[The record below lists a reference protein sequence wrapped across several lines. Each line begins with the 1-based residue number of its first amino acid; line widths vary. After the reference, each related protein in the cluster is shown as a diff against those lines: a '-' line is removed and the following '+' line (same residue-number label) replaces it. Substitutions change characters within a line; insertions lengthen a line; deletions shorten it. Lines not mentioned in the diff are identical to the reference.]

1 MSTINW
7 ISATI
12 GLITAGLIFY
22 LVRRDHL
29 HTRYTLWWIPTA
41 FLLAIFGVFPQL
53 IDKLGLLLGISYPPV
68 IALLLGLMALLIKIL
83 LMDIERSRN
92 EVKLIRLIQRMA
104 ILEKELDD
112 IKSKN
117 NQ

>member
-1 MSTINW
+1 MF
-7 ISATI
+7 
-12 GLITAGLIFY
+12 TAGLIFY

-41 FLLAIFGVFPQL
+41 FLLATFGLFPQL
-53 IDKLGLLLGISYPPV
+53 IDKLGLFLGISYPPV

-92 EVKLIRLIQRMA
+92 EVKLIRLTQKLA
-104 ILEKELDD
+104 ILEDNLESMKAKVEKDD
-112 IKSKN
+112 
-117 NQ
+117 